1 MSNVI
6 VRHLHRDHRPKHR
19 AADKCKVLVA
29 EVKRLAERLQAA
41 NALIRQLIND
51 ASDANRARRTAET
64 QLQFAEDTI
73 TLRDG
78 QIRDLQALVRD
89 LEATRGQ
96 APTAGES
103 TTTRFDHGHVIRL
116 GARTPNHVPV
126 TDNET
131 TQPIPRFDL
140 PQPATAA

>member
-1 MSNVI
+1 MNSNVI
-6 VRHLHRDHRPKHR
+6 SRLHRDSRPKHR

-29 EVKRLAERLQAA
+29 QVNRLTERLQAA

-51 ASDANRARRTAET
+51 TSDANRARRAAET

-73 TLRDG
+73 TLRNG
-78 QIRDLQALVRD
+78 QIRDLRALVQD

-96 APTAGES
+96 APAAGES
-103 TTTRFDHGHVIRL
+103 TATRFDHGHVIRI
-116 GARTPNHVPV
+116 GARTADYVPV

-131 TQPIPRFDL
+131 TQPIPRDQL
-140 PQPATAA
+140 PQQAAA